1 MWSDLYFEVKRFI
14 MYKLKNK
21 FRQLFLT
28 AATVGAACLLAG
40 CGVGASAAGADE
52 SGVTENQSE
61 GNGCGENSDSSDSQ
75 KLQVVATIFPEYDW
89 VREILGDQADN
100 VDLTLLLGN
109 GTDMHSFQPTMAD
122 ILKVSTCDV
131 FIYVGGESDSWV
143 ADVLKGAGNPDRK
156 AINLMEVLGDQVKEE
171 EVVEGMQDEDGH
183 THVEADAADAH
194 DSDADSDKERT
205 ESEVTE
211 DSSHDSEGHSH
222 DEGTDDDLEYD
233 EHVWLSLKNA
243 SLFCDTIASTLADAD
258 PEHAQLYQQNAAA
271 YEEKLAA
278 LDQDYQTTV
287 EKSQSKTLLFADR
300 FPFRYL
306 TDDYSLTYY
315 AAFTGCSAE
324 TDASFETITF
334 LAGKLDELKLPVVL
348 TIENSDQKVAKAVIE
363 NTNTKDQKILTLN
376 SMQSVTAQDVEEG
389 TTYLSIMENNLQIL
403 KEAL

>member
-1 MWSDLYFEVKRFI
+1 MC
-14 MYKLKNK
+14 KLKNK
-21 FRQLFLT
+21 FRKLLLS
-28 AATVGAACLLAG
+28 ASAIGAACMLAG
-40 CGVGASAAGADE
+40 CSGGASAAGTG
-52 SGVTENQSE
+52 SQGRTGGSQQK
-61 GNGCGENSDSSDSQ
+61 SDAADSQ

-89 VREILGDQADN
+89 VKEILGDQADN
-100 VDLTLLLGN
+100 VELTLLLGN

-131 FIYVGGESDSWV
+131 FIYVGGESDAWV

-183 THVEADAADAH
+183 THVESKDYNNGADPDGDGGKSEAVDSFDAADRH
-194 DSDADSDKERT
+194 D
-205 ESEVTE
+205 
-211 DSSHDSEGHSH
+211 HD
-222 DEGTDDDLEYD
+222 DDDDLEYD

-258 PEHAQLYQQNAAA
+258 PEHAELYQQNAAA

-278 LDQDYQTTV
+278 LDEEYQTAV

-306 TDDYSLTYY
+306 TDDYDLTYY

-363 NTNTKDQKILTLN
+363 NTKTKDQQILALN
-376 SMQSVTAQDVEEG
+376 SMQSVTTQDVEEG

>member
-61 GNGCGENSDSSDSQ
+61 GNGSSENSDSSDSQ

-211 DSSHDSEGHSH
+211 NSSHDSEGYSH

-278 LDQDYQTTV
+278 LDQEYQTTV
-287 EKSQSKTLLFADR
+287 DRSQSQTLLFADR

-306 TDDYSLTYY
+306 TDDYNLTYY

-376 SMQSVTAQDVEEG
+376 SMQSVTTQDVEEG

>member
-40 CGVGASAAGADE
+40 CGVGASAAEAGDSGAAEGQSDAGSSQN
-52 SGVTENQSE
+52 SG
-61 GNGCGENSDSSDSQ
+61 SSDSQ
-75 KLQVVATIFPEYDW
+75 RLQVVATIFPEYDW
-89 VREILGDQADN
+89 VKEILGDQADN

-143 ADVLKGAGNPDRK
+143 ADVLKGAGNPERK
-156 AINLMEVLGDQVKEE
+156 AINLMDVLGDQAKEE

-183 THVEADAADAH
+183 THVEADSADAH

-287 EKSQSKTLLFADR
+287 DGSQSKTLLFADR

-306 TDDYSLTYY
+306 TDDYNLTYY

-348 TIENSDQKVAKAVIE
+348 TIENSDQKVAEAVIE
-363 NTNTKDQKILTLN
+363 NTNTRDQKILTLN

>member
-1 MWSDLYFEVKRFI
+1 

-21 FRQLFLT
+21 FRQLLLS

-40 CGVGASAAGADE
+40 CGVGASAAGADDSNVAE
-52 SGVTENQSE
+52 SQSG
-61 GNGCGENSDSSDSQ
+61 GNSSGQKSAGSDSQ

-89 VREILGDQADN
+89 VKEILGNQADN

-143 ADVLKGAGNPDRK
+143 ADVLKGAGNPNRK

-183 THVEADAADAH
+183 THVEADSADSQGNDTNSDEVKAEDEVEEDASH
-194 DSDADSDKERT
+194 DSDSRA
-205 ESEVTE
+205 
-211 DSSHDSEGHSH
+211 H
-222 DEGTDDDLEYD
+222 DDDLEYD

-243 SLFCDTIASTLADAD
+243 SLFCNTIASTLADAD

-278 LDQDYQTTV
+278 LDQEYQTTV
-287 EKSQSKTLLFADR
+287 DESQSKTLLFADR

-306 TDDYSLTYY
+306 TDDYNLTYY

-363 NTNTKDQKILTLN
+363 NTKTKDQQILTLN
-376 SMQSVTAQDVEEG
+376 SMQSVTTQDVEEG

>member
-28 AATVGAACLLAG
+28 AATVGVACLLA
-40 CGVGASAAGADE
+40 
-52 SGVTENQSE
+52 
-61 GNGCGENSDSSDSQ
+61 GCGENSDSSDSQ

-287 EKSQSKTLLFADR
+287 DGSQSKTLLFADR

-306 TDDYSLTYY
+306 TDDYNLTYY

-376 SMQSVTAQDVEEG
+376 SMQSVTAQNVEEG

>member
-376 SMQSVTAQDVEEG
+376 SMQSVTAQNVEEG

>member
-1 MWSDLYFEVKRFI
+1 

-40 CGVGASAAGADE
+40 CGVGASAAEAGDSGAAE
-52 SGVTENQSE
+52 SQSDA
-61 GNGCGENSDSSDSQ
+61 GSSQNSDSSDSQ
-75 KLQVVATIFPEYDW
+75 RLQVVATIFPEYDW
-89 VREILGDQADN
+89 VKEILGDQADN

-156 AINLMEVLGDQVKEE
+156 AINLMDVLGDQVKEE

-183 THVEADAADAH
+183 THVEADSADAH
-194 DSDADSDKERT
+194 DSDADSDKERI

-211 DSSHDSEGHSH
+211 DPSHDSEGHSH

-287 EKSQSKTLLFADR
+287 DGSQSKTLLFADR

-306 TDDYSLTYY
+306 TDDYNLTYY

-376 SMQSVTAQDVEEG
+376 SMQSVTTQDVEEG

>member
-171 EVVEGMQDEDGH
+171 KVVEGMQDEDGH

-211 DSSHDSEGHSH
+211 NSSHDSEGHSH

-334 LAGKLDELKLPVVL
+334 LAGKLDKLKLPVVL

>member
-40 CGVGASAAGADE
+40 CGVGASAAEAGDSGAAE
-52 SGVTENQSE
+52 GQSDA
-61 GNGCGENSDSSDSQ
+61 GSSQNSDSSNSQ
-75 KLQVVATIFPEYDW
+75 RLQVVATIFPEYDW
-89 VREILGDQADN
+89 VKEILGDQADN

-143 ADVLKGAGNPDRK
+143 ADVLKGAGNPKRK
-156 AINLMEVLGDQVKEE
+156 AINLMDVLGDQAKEE

-183 THVEADAADAH
+183 THVEADSADAH

-271 YEEKLAA
+271 YEEKLAT

-287 EKSQSKTLLFADR
+287 DGSQSKTLLFADR

-306 TDDYSLTYY
+306 TDDYNLTYY

-363 NTNTKDQKILTLN
+363 NTNTRDQKILTLN

>member
-1 MWSDLYFEVKRFI
+1 

-28 AATVGAACLLAG
+28 AATVSVACLLAG
-40 CGVGASAAGADE
+40 CGVGASAAGAEGSD
-52 SGVTENQSE
+52 VTENQSE
-61 GNGCGENSDSSDSQ
+61 GNGSGKKSDSSDSQ

-89 VREILGDQADN
+89 VKEILGDQADN

-131 FIYVGGESDSWV
+131 FIYVGGESDAWV
-143 ADVLKGAGNPDRK
+143 ADVLNGAGNPDRK

-183 THVEADAADAH
+183 THVEANSADAH
-194 DSDADSDKERT
+194 DNDTDSDKPGT
-205 ESEVTE
+205 ETEVTE
-211 DSSHDSEGHSH
+211 DSSHDSDGHSH
-222 DEGTDDDLEYD
+222 DDDLEYD

-278 LDQDYQTTV
+278 LDQEYQTTV
-287 EKSQSKTLLFADR
+287 DESQSKTLLFADR

-306 TDDYSLTYY
+306 TDDYNLTYY

-376 SMQSVTAQDVEEG
+376 SMQSVTTQDVEEG